1 MDILQLYEQI
11 QHSFFWLIWNCMSTT
26 LGYLSGIISTLIK
39 SNENDIKVI
48 QSLKSSINE
57 MNLKGTSFNQWFRV
71 LSNKKQ

>member
-1 MDILQLYEQI
+1 
-11 QHSFFWLIWNCMSTT
+11 MSTT

-57 MNLKGTSFNQWFRV
+57 MNLKGTSFNQ
-71 LSNKKQ
+71 